1 MVVQPDDK
9 PMARLSLS
17 KSSLSHEQR
26 QLKTFERFLPSLDM
40 KRKKLMA
47 QRAAAHAALEETRAA
62 MVELRAKV
70 ATGLPMLS
78 NLEVDLSGLVTM
90 QEVRV
95 GRENQMGIWLPIF
108 EGIEVQ
114 VAPYGRLA
122 KPHWVDSVV
131 NELKAI
137 LELRMREQLEL
148 RRLALLEEA
157 LRTLTQRVNLFE
169 KVLIPRARDHI
180 RRIGIYLA
188 DQERTAVVR
197 AKIAKDKRRREGLA

>member
-1 MVVQPDDK
+1 MT
-9 PMARLSLS
+9 RLSLS
-17 KSSLSHEQR
+17 KSSLSHERR
-26 QLKTFERFLPSLDM
+26 QLKTFGRFLPSLDM
-40 KRKKLMA
+40 KRKQLMA
-47 QRAAAHAALEETRAA
+47 QRAAARAALERTRAA
-62 MVELRAKV
+62 MAELRAKV
-70 ATGLPMLS
+70 AQGLPMLS
-78 NLEVDLSGLVTM
+78 NLEVDLSGLVTL
-90 QEVRV
+90 EEARV
-95 GRENQMGIWLPIF
+95 GRENQMGIWLPIL

-137 LELRMREQLEL
+137 LELRVREQLEL

-169 KVLIPRARDHI
+169 KVLIPRARDRI

-188 DQERTAVVR
+188 DQERAAVVR